1 MCGGFIKQS
10 LGITARIVDPLNVL
24 GLGGQEPDR
33 PKVKKP
39 PTLDPAEQE
48 RRSQEAARVRRVQAG
63 AGLSFFDTRVTG
75 ALGIPGDTG
84 KSGAQRGLIGA

>member
-1 MCGGFIKQS
+1 MCGDIVKKLGRVVDPTNA
-10 LGITARIVDPLNVL
+10 LGIGR
-24 GLGGQEPDR
+24 EPDR

-39 PTLDPAEQE
+39 PVLDPAEQE

-75 ALGIPGDTG
+75 ALGIPGDSG
-84 KSGAQRGLIGA
+84 KPAGTQRGLIGA